1 MEAKQITWEVL
12 DAFGWLCRT
21 PHGSGQEAALCRRLK
36 DRMENRGYT
45 VRQDAAG
52 NLWCDLPAS
61 VGAEDCPRTILQAHV
76 DMVCAVGTPAYM
88 PAHDP
93 IRPVLR
99 DGWLCTDGES
109 ALGADCGAGLA
120 VMLWLAD
127 HPELPHPP
135 LRLLFTVEE
144 EIGLAGACRLSEA
157 AVAEAAFL
165 INLDGFRF
173 GRLVVGAAG
182 GLRERFARPY
192 QTLPAPEGPAYRI
205 ACSGFR
211 GGHSGFDIAEHRANA
226 VLLLAELLR
235 ALRMEAPFALVSFAG
250 GTAFNAIPF
259 EAQAEIVC
267 TAPAAEAIERIAADL
282 CARHVQT
289 DPEGRITVTQ
299 IERPASALDG
309 NAASGLL
316 TALGGFVDGVYAMHA
331 EAPGAVSDSSNLGR
345 VWMADGALHIDA
357 MLRCMDGAAEQALH
371 QSHAAVCG
379 MCGFTGEIHSRYP
392 AWPAKSQSAL
402 AERLAQAY
410 ARHTGQT
417 AEITVQHVGL
427 EPSYFVEKNPDLS
440 CVCIGMELQ
449 NCHSPQE
456 RWRTDTIAPFVRM
469 LADALAGLA
478 AG

>member
-1 MEAKQITWEVL
+1 MEEIQIMQAVL
-12 DAFGWLCRT
+12 DRFRWLCET
-21 PHGSGQEAALCRRLK
+21 PHGSGQETALRRRLA
-36 DRMENRGYT
+36 DRLAQVGCAIQ
-45 VRQDAAG
+45 QDDAG

-61 VGAEDCPRTILQAHV
+61 SDAADCPRTILQAHM
-76 DMVCAVGTPAYM
+76 DMVCAVGAPTYVPAR
-88 PAHDP
+88 DP
-93 IRPVLR
+93 IRPILR
-99 DGWLCTDGES
+99 DGWLCTAGES
-109 ALGADCGAGLA
+109 ALGADCGAGVA
-120 VMLWLAD
+120 VLLWLAE

-144 EIGLAGACRLSEA
+144 EIGLNGARRLSEA
-157 AVAEAAFL
+157 AVAGAAFL

-182 GLRERFARPY
+182 GLRERFTRPY

-211 GGHSGFDIAEHRANA
+211 GGHSGFDIAARRANA

-235 ALRMEAPFALVSFAG
+235 ALRMEAPFALASFAG

-267 TAPAAEAIERIAADL
+267 TEPAAEAIERIAGDL
-282 CARHVQT
+282 CARYAQT
-289 DPEGRITVTQ
+289 DPAGRITVTQ
-299 IERPASALDG
+299 IERPALALDG

-316 TALGGFVDGVYAMHA
+316 TALGGFADGVYATSA
-331 EAPGAVSDSSNLGR
+331 ETSVSDSSNLGR
-345 VWMADGALHIDA
+345 VWMEDGALHIDA
-357 MLRCMDGAAEQALH
+357 MLRCMDCAAEQALH
-371 QSHAAVCG
+371 QSHTTVCG

-392 AWPAKSQSAL
+392 AWPAKPDNAL
-402 AERLAQAY
+402 AVRLADAY
-410 ARHTGQT
+410 ERHTGQT

-456 RWRTDTIAPFVRM
+456 RWQTNTIAPFVQM
-469 LADALAGLA
+469 LADTLAGLA
-478 AG
+478 RA